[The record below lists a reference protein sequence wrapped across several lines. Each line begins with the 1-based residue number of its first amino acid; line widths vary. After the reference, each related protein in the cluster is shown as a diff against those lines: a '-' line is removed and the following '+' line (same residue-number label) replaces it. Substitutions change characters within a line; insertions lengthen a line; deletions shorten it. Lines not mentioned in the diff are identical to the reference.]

1 MRRLVLIVLA
11 ACACLAPAAAAAQQA
26 APASSQAPLPPAAV
40 LAQPAEVVAEVRIHG
55 NYATPDA
62 AVLAIAGLAI
72 GQPLAAGQTDAIAER
87 LRRSG
92 KFESVEVRKRYR
104 SLEATEQVVVIIIV
118 QEHPGV
124 EIGGVM
130 PGPMKRLGNAS
141 MVLPILDYVDGY
153 GFTAGGRFSFVNV
166 LGKGGHVIL
175 PMTFGS
181 TRQVTAELDKTF
193 AGGAVRRLRAGG
205 SVVSR
210 ENPGYDIRDRRN
222 EIWIDAM
229 RPIAGVL
236 SVGASAGWSDV
247 HFGETTDQLTTYGAR
262 VVLDTRQNPAFP
274 RDAIYAS
281 AGWIALDPKSGPGI
295 NRYRLEARGYLD
307 FIKSSV
313 IAVRALSETVDAPLP
328 AYERAMVGGFSSL
341 RGFRAGSFVGDNI
354 AAGSIEL
361 RVPLNSPMGF
371 GQTGL
376 KIFGDAASAY
386 DHGSTLKQSTF
397 HYGWGGGWYLRA
409 PLVQL
414 DLDVAYGIDSGARVH
429 VLAGLKF

>member
-1 MRRLVLIVLA
+1 MRHAIFVLA
-11 ACACLAPAAAAAQQA
+11 LACAGLV
-26 APASSQAPLPPAAV
+26 PASA
-40 LAQPAEVVAEVRIHG
+40 LAQPAEVIAEVRIHG

-62 AVLAIAGLAI
+62 AVLAIAGLTI
-72 GQPLAAGQTDAIAER
+72 GQPSAAGEADAIAER

-104 SLEATEQVVVIIIV
+104 SLEATDQVVIIIIV

-124 EIGGVM
+124 EIGGIM
-130 PGPMKRLGNAS
+130 PSPMKRLGGAS

-153 GFTAGGRFSFVNV
+153 GFTAGARFSFVNV
-166 LGKGGHVIL
+166 LGKGGHIIL

-193 AGGAVRRLRAGG
+193 AGGAVRRLRVGG

-222 EIWIDAM
+222 EIWADAM

-247 HFGETTDQLTTYGAR
+247 HFGETTDTLATYGAR
-262 VVLDTRQNPAFP
+262 VVLDTRLNPAFP
-274 RDAIYAS
+274 RDAVYLS
-281 AGWIALDPKSGPGI
+281 AGWTALDPQSGPAI

-313 IAVRALSETVDAPLP
+313 VAVRALSETVDRPLP
-328 AYERAMVGGFSSL
+328 AYERAMVGGYSSL

-386 DHGSTLKQSTF
+386 DHGTALEHATF
-397 HYGWGGGWYLRA
+397 RYGWGGGWYLRA
-409 PLVQL
+409 PLIQL
-414 DLDVAYGIDSGARVH
+414 DVDVAYGIDSGARVH
-429 VLAGLKF
+429 AQFGLKF

>member
-1 MRRLVLIVLA
+1 MRRA
-11 ACACLAPAAAAAQQA
+11 AFVVVMAAALLAPASVLAHTPGQPPSPPQSAQAAADI
-26 APASSQAPLPPAAV
+26 
-40 LAQPAEVVAEVRIHG
+40 VAEVRIHG

-62 AVLAIAGLAI
+62 AVLAIANLAI
-72 GQPLAAGQTDAIAER
+72 GQPLAAGDVDAVAER

-92 KFESVEVRKRYR
+92 KFQSVEIRKRYR
-104 SLEATEQVVVIIIV
+104 SLEPTGEVVLIVIV

-130 PGPMKRLGNAS
+130 PSPMKRLGNAS

-166 LGKGGHVIL
+166 LGKEGHIIL

-181 TRQVTAELDKTF
+181 TRQVTAEIDKTI
-193 AGGAVRRLRAGG
+193 GRGPVRRLRAGG

-222 EIWIDAM
+222 EVWVDAM
-229 RPIAGVL
+229 RPLAGVI
-236 SVGASAGWSDV
+236 SIGASAGWSDV
-247 HFGETTDQLTTYGAR
+247 HFGETTDRLTSYGAR

-281 AGWIALDPKSGPGI
+281 AGWTALDPESGPAI
-295 NRYRLEARGYLD
+295 NRLRLEARGYLD

-354 AAGSIEL
+354 AAASLEL

-386 DHGSTLKQSTF
+386 DHGAKLADATF
-397 HYGWGGGWYLRA
+397 RYGWGGGWYLRA
-409 PLVQL
+409 PLIQL
-414 DLDVAYGIDSGARVH
+414 DVDVAVSYTHLTLPTIYSV
-429 VLAGLKF
+429 

>member
-1 MRRLVLIVLA
+1 MRYAIFVLVL
-11 ACACLAPAAAAAQQA
+11 ACACLAPA
-26 APASSQAPLPPAAV
+26 LTI
-40 LAQPAEVVAEVRIHG
+40 AQPAETVAEVRIHG

-62 AVLAIAGLAI
+62 DVLAIAGIAV
-72 GQPLAAGQTDAIAER
+72 GQALGAGDADAAAER

-92 KFESVEVRKRYR
+92 KFESAEVRKRYR
-104 SLEATEQVVVIIIV
+104 SLEASDQVVLIIIV

-124 EIGGVM
+124 EIGGLM

-166 LGKGGHVIL
+166 LGKEGHIIL

-181 TRQVTAELDKTF
+181 TRQVTAELDKTL
-193 AGGAVRRLRAGG
+193 GSGPVRRLRAGG

-222 EIWIDAM
+222 EVWVDAM
-229 RPIAGVL
+229 RPVGGGI
-236 SVGASAGWSDV
+236 SVGGRAGWADV
-247 HFGETTDQLTTYGAR
+247 HFGDTTDRLASYGAR
-262 VVLDTRQNPAFP
+262 VVLDTRLNPAFP
-274 RDAIYAS
+274 RNAIYAS
-281 AGWIALDPKSGPGI
+281 AAWTGLDPESGPAI

-313 IAVRALSETVDAPLP
+313 LAVRALSETVDAPLP
-328 AYERAMVGGFSSL
+328 AYERAMVGGFDSL

-354 AAGSIEL
+354 AAGSVEL

-386 DHGSTLKQSTF
+386 DYGTTLEHAAF
-397 HYGWGGGWYLRA
+397 RYGWGGGWYLRA
-409 PLVQL
+409 PLIQL
-414 DLDVAYGIDSGARVH
+414 DVDVAYGIDSGARVH
-429 VLAGLKF
+429 VQAGLKF

>member
-1 MRRLVLIVLA
+1 MRRVIFALMLA
-11 ACACLAPAAAAAQQA
+11 AAFPAPGT
-26 APASSQAPLPPAAV
+26 V
-40 LAQPAEVVAEVRIHG
+40 LAQPPALPPSPAQPLQSTTDVVAEVRIHG

-62 AVLAIAGLAI
+62 AVLALANLTI
-72 GQPLAAGQTDAIAER
+72 GQPLPAGEIDAIAER

-104 SLEATEQVVVIIIV
+104 SLEATDQVVIIIIV

-130 PGPMKRLGNAS
+130 PSPMKRLGNAS
-141 MVLPILDYVDGY
+141 MVLPILEYVDGY

-166 LGKGGHVIL
+166 IGKAGHIIL

-181 TRQVTAELDKTF
+181 TRQVTAELDKTI
-193 AGGAVRRLRAGG
+193 ASGLVRRLRAGG

-222 EIWIDAM
+222 EIWVDAL
-229 RPIAGVL
+229 RPVAGVL

-262 VVLDTRQNPAFP
+262 VVLDTRLNPGFP

-281 AGWIALDPKSGPGI
+281 AGWIALDPKSGPVI
-295 NRYRLEARGYLD
+295 NRYSVEASGYLD

-313 IAVRALSETVDAPLP
+313 VVVRALSETVDAPLP
-328 AYERAMVGGFSSL
+328 AYERAMVGGFASL

-376 KIFGDAASAY
+376 KVFGDAASAY
-386 DHGSTLKQSTF
+386 DYGSKLKDATF

-414 DLDVAYGIDSGARVH
+414 DFDVAYGVGSGARAH
-429 VLAGLKF
+429 FQFGLKF

>member
-1 MRRLVLIVLA
+1 MRRLVLIVVV
-11 ACACLAPAAAAAQQA
+11 ACACLAPASALAEQA
-26 APASSQAPLPPAAV
+26 APDTRQAPLPPAEV
-40 LAQPAEVVAEVRIHG
+40 LAEVRIHG

-62 AVLAIAGLAI
+62 AVLAIAGLTI
-72 GQPLAAGQTDAIAER
+72 GQPSAAGEADAVAER

-104 SLEATEQVVVIIIV
+104 SLEATDQVVIIIIV

-124 EIGGVM
+124 EIGGVL
-130 PGPMKRLGNAS
+130 PSPMKRLGNAS

-153 GFTAGGRFSFVNV
+153 GVTAGGRFSFVNV
-166 LGKGGHVIL
+166 LGKGGHIIL

-181 TRQVTAELDKTF
+181 TRQVTAEIDKTF

-222 EIWIDAM
+222 EVWIDAM

-247 HFGETTDQLTTYGAR
+247 HFDETTDQLATYGAR
-262 VVLDTRQNPAFP
+262 VVLDTRRNPAFP

-281 AGWIALDPKSGPGI
+281 AAWTALDPESGPAV

-313 IAVRALSETVDAPLP
+313 LAVRALSETVDRPLP
-328 AYERAMVGGFSSL
+328 AYERAMVGGLSSL

-386 DHGSTLKQSTF
+386 EHGTTLEHATF

-409 PLVQL
+409 PLVLL
-414 DLDVAYGIDSGARVH
+414 DLDVAYGVDSGARLH
-429 VLAGLKF
+429 AQFGLKF

>member
-1 MRRLVLIVLA
+1 
-11 ACACLAPAAAAAQQA
+11 
-26 APASSQAPLPPAAV
+26 
-40 LAQPAEVVAEVRIHG
+40 
-55 NYATPDA
+55 
-62 AVLAIAGLAI
+62 
-72 GQPLAAGQTDAIAER
+72 
-87 LRRSG
+87 
-92 KFESVEVRKRYR
+92 
-104 SLEATEQVVVIIIV
+104 
-118 QEHPGV
+118 
-124 EIGGVM
+124 
-130 PGPMKRLGNAS
+130 MKRLGNAS

-153 GFTAGGRFSFVNV
+153 GFTAGARFSFVNV
-166 LGKGGHVIL
+166 LGKQGHIIL

-181 TRQVTAELDKTF
+181 TRQATAELDKTF
-193 AGGAVRRLRAGG
+193 AGGAVRRLRVGG

-247 HFGETTDQLTTYGAR
+247 HFGEATDQLATYGAR

-281 AGWIALDPKSGPGI
+281 AGWTALDPKSGPVI

-313 IAVRALSETVDAPLP
+313 VTVRALSETVDAPLP
-328 AYERAMVGGFSSL
+328 AYERAMVGGFSTL

-354 AAGSIEL
+354 AAGSLEL

-371 GQTGL
+371 GQAGL

-386 DHGSTLKQSTF
+386 DYGSTLKHSTF

-414 DLDVAYGIDSGARVH
+414 DVDVAYGIDSGARVH
-429 VLAGLKF
+429 VFAGLKF